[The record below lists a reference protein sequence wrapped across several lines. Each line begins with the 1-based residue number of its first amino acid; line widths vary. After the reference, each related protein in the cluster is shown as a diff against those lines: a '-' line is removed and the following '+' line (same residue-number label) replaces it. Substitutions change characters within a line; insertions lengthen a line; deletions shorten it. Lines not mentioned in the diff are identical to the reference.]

1 MVTAGFDEAHAVGR
15 IVLRPNRSWTW
26 RANTYLLGTLTLVSA
41 AIALGFALRGM
52 WMVLPFSTLEMSA
65 LLACLYYCV
74 RRTHRQEVLTFSASE
89 LVVEQGHRRPER
101 TVRFERFWT
110 RVLVEPARHPWDGAK
125 VALRSRGDELEIG
138 SFLSA
143 PDKKDLVR
151 EIRRMIRQLDG

>member
-26 RANTYLLGTLTLVSA
+26 RANTYLVVTLTVVSA
-41 AIALGFALRGM
+41 LIAGSFAFRGM
-52 WMVLPFSTLEMSA
+52 WMVLPFSTVEMSV

-74 RRTHRQEVLTFSASE
+74 RRTHRQEVLTFSVQE

-110 RVLVEPARHPWDGAK
+110 RVLVE
-125 VALRSRGDELEIG
+125 
-138 SFLSA
+138 
-143 PDKKDLVR
+143 
-151 EIRRMIRQLDG
+151 

>member
-1 MVTAGFDEAHAVGR
+1 MVTAGFDEARAVGR

-26 RANTYLLGTLTLVSA
+26 RANTYLIATLSVLSA
-41 AIALGFALRGM
+41 FIAGGFALRGL
-52 WMVLPFSTLEMSA
+52 WVVLPFSTLEMSA

-74 RRTHRQEVLTFSASE
+74 RRTHRQEVLTFSAHE
-89 LVVEQGHRRPER
+89 LIVEQGHRRPEH

-110 RVLVEPARHPWDGAK
+110 RVLVEPARHPWYGDK
-125 VALRSRGDELEIG
+125 VALRARGADLEIG

-151 EIRRMIRQLDG
+151 EIRVMIRQLDG